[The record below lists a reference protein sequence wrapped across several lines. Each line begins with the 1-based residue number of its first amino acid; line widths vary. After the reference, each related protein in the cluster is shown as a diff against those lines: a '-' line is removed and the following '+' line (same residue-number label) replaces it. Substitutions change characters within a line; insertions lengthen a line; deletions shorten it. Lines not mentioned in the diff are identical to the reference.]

1 MLGKIEGRRR
11 KDDRGW
17 DVWMASPTQ
26 WTWVLVNSGIGD
38 GQGGLA
44 CCGPW
49 GLKESDTTEW
59 LNWTEQEAIVRTRH
73 RTTDWFQMGKGVRQ
87 CCILSPCLFNLY
99 VEYIMWNAGLD
110 EAQAGVKITGRNIKN
125 LRYAIDTTLKAES
138 KEGLKD
144 LLMKVKEENKNQ
156 A

>member
-1 MLGKIEGRRR
+1 
-11 KDDRGW
+11 
-17 DVWMASPTQ
+17 
-26 WTWVLVNSGIGD
+26 
-38 GQGGLA
+38 
-44 CCGPW
+44 
-49 GLKESDTTEW
+49 
-59 LNWTEQEAIVRTRH
+59 
-73 RTTDWFQMGKGVRQ
+73 MGKGVRQ